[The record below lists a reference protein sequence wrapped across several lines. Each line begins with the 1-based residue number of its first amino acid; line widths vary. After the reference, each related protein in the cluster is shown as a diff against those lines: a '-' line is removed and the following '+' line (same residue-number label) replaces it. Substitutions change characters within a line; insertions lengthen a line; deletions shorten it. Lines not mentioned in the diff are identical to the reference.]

1 MNKVHCNIILTVTT
15 RSTKLCPR
23 IGIVSY
29 KTFYIYKNERA
40 K

>member
-23 IGIVSY
+23 IGIVIEKIKSV
-29 KTFYIYKNERA
+29 F
-40 K
+40 